1 MKNSFSTEE
10 INLLCI
16 YDASDRRKT
25 IRSLSQQSAE
35 RSALRHI
42 KTNLDTL
49 LSDEEYENDLHDH
62 AVPSESDQHRSPES
76 VER

>member
-1 MKNSFSTEE
+1 MRNAFSTEK

-16 YDASDRRKT
+16 YDVVDRHKT
-25 IRSLSQQSAE
+25 IRSFSQQSTE
-35 RSALRHI
+35 LSNLRHI

-49 LSDEEYENDLHDH
+49 LSDEEYEADLHNH
-62 AVPSESDQHRSPES
+62 AIPSEPDQHRSSES